1 MAGTNLNETVSSGYS
16 RSDYIGDKRQSSGYR
31 PRKTGVKRRGNGSG
45 TVEKTKNRRNPYK
58 AKVPTE
64 CYTDRN
70 GRTQVRYKTIG
81 SFPTKGLADEALAEY
96 LRNPYD
102 LNSSIVTF
110 QDLYQAWSAEYFRTL
125 SSSSSI
131 RTVTSAYAYCGRLY
145 QMRIREIG
153 IGHIKDAMNS
163 GYVYETRGK
172 NKGKKKYA
180 SAGTKERIKSLCNL
194 MFDYAL
200 ERNLVSTNPARAF
213 KIDKLLREIDENAKK
228 KKPFGNAE
236 VALLWKYQKTIPFAD
251 MVLIGIYTG
260 FRPQELLQLRTD
272 HIFLD
277 ENYMVGGMKTVNGT
291 NRMVPI
297 HPMIRELVVGRYQQ
311 AVDLYHS
318 DFLFNLPTGSTSNL
332 FTYDTYKTRFQNVM
346 EALNLTGFTP
356 HCTRHTFAT
365 QAEVCG
371 LRERAIKLIL
381 GHSLKADV
389 TDYHYK
395 HTNVE
400 YLYQEICKLSFE
412 EGAYE

>member
-110 QDLYQAWSAEYFRTL
+110 QDLYQAWSAEYFQTL

-200 ERNLVSTNPARAF
+200 ERNLVSSNPARAF
-213 KIDKLLREIDENAKK
+213 KIDKLLQEIDDKAKK
-228 KKPFGNAE
+228 KKPFSNAE

-395 HTNVE
+395 HTDVE

>member
-200 ERNLVSTNPARAF
+200 ERNLVSSNPARAF

-297 HPMIRELVVGRYQQ
+297 HPMIRELVVGRYRQ

-395 HTNVE
+395 HTDVE

>member
-1 MAGTNLNETVSSGYS
+1 
-16 RSDYIGDKRQSSGYR
+16 
-31 PRKTGVKRRGNGSG
+31 
-45 TVEKTKNRRNPYK
+45 
-58 AKVPTE
+58 
-64 CYTDRN
+64 
-70 GRTQVRYKTIG
+70 
-81 SFPTKGLADEALAEY
+81 
-96 LRNPYD
+96 
-102 LNSSIVTF
+102 
-110 QDLYQAWSAEYFRTL
+110 
-125 SSSSSI
+125 
-131 RTVTSAYAYCGRLY
+131 
-145 QMRIREIG
+145 MRIREIG

-318 DFLFNLPTGSTSNL
+318 DFLFNLPTGSTSNI

-395 HTNVE
+395 HTDVE

>member
-1 MAGTNLNETVSSGYS
+1 MAGANLNETASSGYS
-16 RSDYIGDKRQSSGYR
+16 RSDYIGEKRQSSGYR
-31 PRKTGVKRRGNGSG
+31 PRKTGIKRRGNGSG

-96 LRNPYD
+96 MRNPYD

-110 QDLYQAWSAEYFRTL
+110 QDLYQVWSAEYFQTL

-145 QMRIREIG
+145 HMRIQEIG

-180 SAGTKERIKSLCNL
+180 SVGTKERIKSLCNL

-200 ERNLVSTNPARAF
+200 ERNLVSSNPARAF
-213 KIDKLLREIDENAKK
+213 KIDKLLQEIDENAKK
-228 KKPFGNAE
+228 KKPFSNAE

-251 MVLIGIYTG
+251 IVLIGIYTG
-260 FRPQELLQLRTD
+260 FRPQELL
-272 HIFLD
+272 
-277 ENYMVGGMKTVNGT
+277 
-291 NRMVPI
+291 
-297 HPMIRELVVGRYQQ
+297 
-311 AVDLYHS
+311 
-318 DFLFNLPTGSTSNL
+318 
-332 FTYDTYKTRFQNVM
+332 
-346 EALNLTGFTP
+346 
-356 HCTRHTFAT
+356 
-365 QAEVCG
+365 
-371 LRERAIKLIL
+371 
-381 GHSLKADV
+381 
-389 TDYHYK
+389 
-395 HTNVE
+395 
-400 YLYQEICKLSFE
+400 
-412 EGAYE
+412 